1 VSDGLYISAEEAAE
15 RLGVS
20 VTTLYAY
27 VSRKGIRSQRVAGSR
42 RRRYWKSDIDR
53 VVGVGSPQTPARAGG
68 LSRDTEI
75 TLVTQE
81 GPYYRGQSATALS
94 RTATLEETAALLWR
108 ADLSEVFSDTLP
120 QAPPHLAAHLK
131 LLAGASAAD
140 RATALFPFIEI
151 ANPRAYDLSHAGM
164 GRTGAD
170 VLRWYAA
177 MLIKA
182 PAPRRDPLHVTL
194 ARGLR
199 VSDDWADLIRRVL
212 VLSADHGFE
221 PGTYAVRAVAS
232 TGVTAYRSVLTGLSV
247 TMGRRT
253 RIGRFQGLAR
263 LLGEI
268 AEAADS
274 QDPIVQRLR
283 GGEELPGFGSNLYAT
298 GDPRAR
304 EMLHQLEVAL
314 DGDSDFGKLK
324 RAVRAVREFRGL
336 EPDFALTNLYIAR
349 RVGLDGNDSFFPLGR
364 AAGWIAHSIE
374 QYEVGTVIREPA
386 MYTGPLPGV

>member
-1 VSDGLYISAEEAAE
+1 MSDGLYISAGEAAE
-15 RLGVS
+15 MLGVS

-27 VSRKGIRSQRVAGSR
+27 VSRKGIRSQRVPGSR

-68 LSRDTEI
+68 LTRDTEI
-75 TLVTQE
+75 TLVTE
-81 GPYYRGQSATALS
+81 DGPYYRGTPAIALS
-94 RTATLEETAALLWR
+94 KTATLEEAAALLWR
-108 ADLSEVFSDTLP
+108 ADPAEVFTGALP
-120 QAPPHLAAHLK
+120 QAPPNLASHLK
-131 LLAGASAAD
+131 LLADASAAD
-140 RATALFPFIEI
+140 RATALFPFVEI
-151 ANPRAYDLSHAGM
+151 ANPRSYDLSHAGM
-164 GRTGAD
+164 CRTGAD

-182 PAPRRDPLHVTL
+182 PAPRCDPLHITL
-194 ARGLR
+194 ARGLGA
-199 VSDDWADLIRRVL
+199 SDDWADLIRRVL

-232 TGVTAYRSVLTGLSV
+232 TGVTPYRSVLTGLSV

-268 AEAADS
+268 AEAADP

-283 GGEELPGFGSNLYAT
+283 GGEELPGFGSNLYAN

-304 EMLHQLEVAL
+304 EMLRQLGIAL
-314 DGDSDFGKLK
+314 EGDSDFRKL
-324 RAVRAVREFRGL
+324 RQAIAAVREFRGL
-336 EPDFALTNLYIAR
+336 EPDFALANLYIAR

-374 QYEVGTVIREPA
+374 QYEVGEVIREPS